1 MALGSMTLSKVF
13 MIIGFVALTGFTQI
27 SQAQERPNQAFYD
40 ELKALME
47 AENHFVDRYDAEVWM
62 KDMSGRLKRRA
73 PHIPEEERL
82 KILTLVHRYANA
94 SGVDPQLVLAIME
107 VESNFDRYALSVAN
121 ARGLMQIMP
130 FWKDE
135 IGHPEDSLFD
145 METNVRYGCYILKLY
160 LDMEKGNLTYA
171 LGRYNGSRGRAK
183 YPNKVYAALRN
194 RWAL

>member
-1 MALGSMTLSKVF
+1 MTLKGT
-13 MIIGFVALTGFTQI
+13 IIVITLVALAGFTGI
-27 SQAQERPNQAFYD
+27 GQAQERPNQAFYD

-73 PHIPEEERL
+73 PHIPEDERL
-82 KILTLVHRYANA
+82 KILTLVHRYA
-94 SGVDPQLVLAIME
+94 SQTGVDPQLVLAIME

-135 IGHPEDSLFD
+135 IGHQKDSLFD

-183 YPNKVYAALRN
+183 YPNKVYAALRK

>member
-1 MALGSMTLSKVF
+1 MTLYKAF
-13 MIIGFVALTGFTQI
+13 IIVGFVTLTGLTQT
-27 SQAQERPNQAFYD
+27 SLAQERPNQAFYD

-47 AENHFVDRYDAEVWM
+47 ADNHFVDRYDAEVWM
-62 KDMSGRLKRRA
+62 KDMSGRLARRA
-73 PHIPEEERL
+73 PHIPEDERL

-121 ARGLMQIMP
+121 ARGLMQVMP
-130 FWKDE
+130 FWKNE
-135 IGHPEDSLFD
+135 IGHSDDSLFD
-145 METNVRYGCYILKLY
+145 METNIRYGCNILKLY
-160 LDMEKGNLTYA
+160 IDMEKGNLTYA

>member
-1 MALGSMTLSKVF
+1 MALSNMTLSRVL
-13 MIIGFVALTGFTQI
+13 IVIVLVALAGFAGI

-47 AENHFVDRYDAEVWM
+47 ADNHFVDRYDAEVWM
-62 KDMSGRLKRRA
+62 KDMSGRLARRA
-73 PHIPEEERL
+73 PHIPEDERL
-82 KILTLVHRYANA
+82 KILTLVHRYANT

-135 IGHPEDSLFD
+135 IGHSEDSLFD

-183 YPNKVYAALRN
+183 YPNKVYAALRK

>member
-1 MALGSMTLSKVF
+1 MALRRVTLGRILAIVGL
-13 MIIGFVALTGFTQI
+13 IAVTGFTQT
-27 SQAQERPNQAFYD
+27 SQAQERPDQAFYD

-47 AENHFVDRYDAEVWM
+47 ADNHFVDRYDAEVWM

-73 PHIPEEERL
+73 PHIPQDERL
-82 KILTLVHRYANA
+82 KILTLVHRYSNA

-135 IGHPEDSLFD
+135 IGHQEDSLFD

>member
-1 MALGSMTLSKVF
+1 MALSNMTLSRIFIV
-13 MIIGFVALTGFTQI
+13 IALVALAGFTGT
-27 SQAQERPNQAFYD
+27 SKAQERPNQAFYD

-62 KDMSGRLKRRA
+62 KDMSGRLARRA
-73 PHIPEEERL
+73 PHIPEDERL
-82 KILTLVHRYANA
+82 KILTLVHRYSNA

-145 METNVRYGCYILKLY
+145 METNIRYGCYILKLY
-160 LDMEKGNLTYA
+160 LDMEKSNLTYA

>member
-1 MALGSMTLSKVF
+1 MTLSNMTLKGT
-13 MIIGFVALTGFTQI
+13 IIVIALVALAGFTGI
-27 SQAQERPNQAFYD
+27 GQAQERPNQAFYD

-73 PHIPEEERL
+73 PHIPEDERL
-82 KILTLVHRYANA
+82 KILTLVHRYA
-94 SGVDPQLVLAIME
+94 SQTGVDPQLVLAIME

-135 IGHPEDSLFD
+135 IGHQKDSLFD

-183 YPNKVYAALRN
+183 YPNKVYAALRK

>member
-1 MALGSMTLSKVF
+1 MALSSMTLSRLF
-13 MIIGFVALTGFTQI
+13 IILALVALAGFTEI
-27 SQAQERPNQAFYD
+27 SQAQERPNQAFYN

-47 AENHFVDRYDAEVWM
+47 ADNHFVDRYDAEVWM
-62 KDMSGRLKRRA
+62 KDMSGRLARRA
-73 PHIPEEERL
+73 PHIPEDERL
-82 KILTLVHRYANA
+82 KILTLVHRYANS

-135 IGHPEDSLFD
+135 IGHQKDSLFD

>member
-1 MALGSMTLSKVF
+1 MTLKGT
-13 MIIGFVALTGFTQI
+13 IIVIALVALAGFTGI
-27 SQAQERPNQAFYD
+27 GQAQERPNQAFYD

-73 PHIPEEERL
+73 PHIPEDERL
-82 KILTLVHRYANA
+82 KILTLVHRYA
-94 SGVDPQLVLAIME
+94 SQTGVDPQLVLAIME

-135 IGHPEDSLFD
+135 IGHQKDSLFD

-183 YPNKVYAALRN
+183 YPNKVYAALRK

>member
-1 MALGSMTLSKVF
+1 MALSNMTLNRPFIV
-13 MIIGFVALTGFTQI
+13 IVLVALAGFSGI

-47 AENHFVDRYDAEVWM
+47 ADNHFVDRYDAEVWM
-62 KDMSGRLKRRA
+62 KDMSGRLARRA
-73 PHIPEEERL
+73 PHIPEDERL
-82 KILTLVHRYANA
+82 KILTLVHRYANT

-135 IGHPEDSLFD
+135 IGHSEDSLFD

-183 YPNKVYAALRN
+183 YPNKVYAALRK

>member
-1 MALGSMTLSKVF
+1 MTLSNMTLKGT
-13 MIIGFVALTGFTQI
+13 IIVITLVALAGFTGI
-27 SQAQERPNQAFYD
+27 GQAQERPNQAFYD

-73 PHIPEEERL
+73 PHIPEDERL
-82 KILTLVHRYANA
+82 KILTLVHRYA
-94 SGVDPQLVLAIME
+94 SQTGVDPQLVLAIME

-135 IGHPEDSLFD
+135 IGHQKDSLFD

-183 YPNKVYAALRN
+183 YPNKVYAALRK